1 MIIQVC
7 ITPHIKTINT
17 PHTSI
22 ITDNS
27 AEATALSNMFG
38 ESLNDIKLTQPT
50 SKAHRIP
57 TTSKLT
63 HEKELTLV
71 GINRLDKIE
80 AHNAPYVNSNH
91 QITKGNVVITGS
103 KPKSNVYK
111 NHTHVNCRLPGISG
125 HVINAMNVDK
135 FIAEWALKNDKK
147 APTKDA
153 VIAYVCG
160 MLAKCYYDQCEGGL
174 DKSEISLG
182 YKRML
187 RADKSVIDC
196 GDVLLMSAGILLE
209 DPTYRFTNEEGY
221 QVRSYKLS
229 EKFIDKK
236 YTIGQ
241 VFLKGIKPSIML
253 GDKFT
258 KKNNKNVISKD
269 SKNTSI
275 EEAKDHKVCHGHK
288 KSCNE
293 SLLCAGN
300 IKFECAYERQKH
312 YLMQMSE
319 EELYEHTKSMV
330 NNMVWG
336 ATFRRKQR
344 ERSKQKFGW

>member
-1 MIIQVC
+1 M
-7 ITPHIKTINT
+7 THSNNTSNTIVT
-17 PHTSI
+17 
-22 ITDNS
+22 S
-27 AEATALSNMFG
+27 AEDTALRHTGVSFK
-38 ESLNDIKLTQPT
+38 DIKVKNTT
-50 SKAHRIP
+50 TKAHRIP

-71 GINRLDKIE
+71 GHSRLDKIE
-80 AHNAPYVNSNH
+80 GHNAPKIDNNH
-91 QITKGNVVITGS
+91 QITKGNVVIKGA

-111 NHTHVNCRLPGISG
+111 NHKHVNCRLPGISG

-135 FIAEWALKNDKK
+135 FIAEWSLKNNKQS
-147 APTKDA
+147 PTKDA

-174 DKSEISLG
+174 DKFVISIG

-229 EKFIDKK
+229 ETYIDKK

-241 VFLKGIKPSIML
+241 VFLKSIQPSIKL
-253 GDKFT
+253 GDKFI
-258 KKNNKNVISKD
+258 KKAKKSSINKNEIDKQAIKSSKGL
-269 SKNTSI
+269 KTVPQ
-275 EEAKDHKVCHGHK
+275 AKES
-288 KSCNE
+288 SCNDN
-293 SLLCAGN
+293 LLCAG
-300 IKFECAYERQKH
+300 KPKTETVEDRLMH
-312 YLMQMSE
+312 YFSLMTQ
-319 EELYEHTKSMV
+319 EELYKHTKSMV
-330 NNMVWG
+330 NNIAWG
-336 ATFRRKQR
+336 AAFNRKQR
-344 ERSKQKFGW
+344 QIAKNRFGW